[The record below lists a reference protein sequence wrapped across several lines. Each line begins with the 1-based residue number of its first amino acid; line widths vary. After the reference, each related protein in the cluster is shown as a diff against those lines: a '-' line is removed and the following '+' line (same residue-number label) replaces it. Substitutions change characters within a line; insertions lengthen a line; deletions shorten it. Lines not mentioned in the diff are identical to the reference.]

1 MNVSVVPSPMPVHDR
16 ASYACGLGKE
26 IMRERERQEIL
37 KVYAIIRKP
46 YVFLLPYFF
55 LHFKYSPEFN
65 YLNLGSQQV
74 EIEEHL

>member
-1 MNVSVVPSPMPVHDR
+1 MNTIESSNTSCPQVNECFCCSISNACCDR
-16 ASYACGLGKE
+16 ASYACGLGKG

-55 LHFKYSPEFN
+55 LHFKIFS
-65 YLNLGSQQV
+65 
-74 EIEEHL
+74 